1 MATSRRIATG
11 VDWVFAPEWLT
22 IPQACALSGRSA
34 MEMLD
39 IIEVDGVDL
48 KDDEVNI
55 LIEKQSL
62 YDYLETC
69 IEVAHI
75 LNQCTS

>member
-11 VDWVFAPEWLT
+11 VDWAFAPEWLT
-22 IPQACALSGRSA
+22 IPQACALTGWSA

-48 KDDEVNI
+48 KDDEENI
-55 LIEKQSL
+55 FIDRDSL
-62 YDYLETC
+62 REYR
-69 IEVAHI
+69 EVRVYMSHL
-75 LNQCTS
+75 LN